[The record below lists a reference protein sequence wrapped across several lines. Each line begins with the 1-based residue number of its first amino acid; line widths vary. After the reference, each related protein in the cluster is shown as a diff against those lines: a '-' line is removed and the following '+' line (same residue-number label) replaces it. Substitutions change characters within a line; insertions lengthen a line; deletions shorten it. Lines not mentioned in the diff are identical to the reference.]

1 MPLKPLQQPEKRFM
15 PKVVIDASVI
25 VSSLFGGTPR
35 KAFLKALKTCDV
47 YISPEIGQELTGLL
61 NELEDK
67 LGNAGIRRLRSI
79 IMRLASYAKEITP
92 YKKLALSRDNKDN
105 AYLSLCLAIRADLL
119 LTGDKDLL
127 EIPTKELKSFGLN
140 RLNIVSPKT
149 FLSSE

>member
-1 MPLKPLQQPEKRFM
+1 M

-47 YISPEIGQELTGLL
+47 FISPEIGQELSGLL
-61 NELEDK
+61 DELEEK
-67 LGNAGIRRLRSI
+67 LGRTKIRRLRSI
-79 IMRLASYAKEITP
+79 IMRLASYAKEVKPSRKIE
-92 YKKLALSRDNKDN
+92 LSRDNKDN
-105 AYLSLCLAIRADLL
+105 AYLNLCLVVRADFL

-127 EIPTKELKSFGLN
+127 EIPVKKLKSFGLN
-140 RLNIVSPKT
+140 RLNIVSPDT

>member
-1 MPLKPLQQPEKRFM
+1 M

-47 YISPEIGQELTGLL
+47 FISPEIGQELSGLL
-61 NELEDK
+61 DELEGK
-67 LGNAGIRRLRSI
+67 LGRTKIRRLRSI
-79 IMRLASYAKEITP
+79 IMRLASYAKEVKPSRKIE
-92 YKKLALSRDNKDN
+92 LSRDNKDN
-105 AYLSLCLAIRADLL
+105 AYLNLCLVVRADFL

-127 EIPTKELKSFGLN
+127 EIPVKKLKSFSLN
-140 RLNIVSPKT
+140 RLNIVSPDA

>member
-1 MPLKPLQQPEKRFM
+1 M

-47 YISPEIGQELTGLL
+47 FISPEIGQELSGLL
-61 NELEDK
+61 DELEGK
-67 LGNAGIRRLRSI
+67 LGRTKIRRLRSI
-79 IMRLASYAKEITP
+79 IMRLASYAKEVKPSRKIE
-92 YKKLALSRDNKDN
+92 LSRDNKDN
-105 AYLSLCLAIRADLL
+105 AYLNLCLVVRADFL

-127 EIPTKELKSFGLN
+127 EIPVKKLKSFSLN
-140 RLNIVSPKT
+140 RLNIVSPDT

>member
-1 MPLKPLQQPEKRFM
+1 M

-47 YISPEIGQELTGLL
+47 FISPEIGQELSGLL
-61 NELEDK
+61 DELEGK
-67 LGNAGIRRLRSI
+67 LGRTKIRRLRSI
-79 IMRLASYAKEITP
+79 IMRLASYAKEVKPSRKIE
-92 YKKLALSRDNKDN
+92 LSRDNKDN
-105 AYLSLCLAIRADLL
+105 VYLNLCLVVRADFL

-127 EIPTKELKSFGLN
+127 EIPVKKLKSFGLN
-140 RLNIVSPKT
+140 RLNIVSPDT

>member
-1 MPLKPLQQPEKRFM
+1 M

-47 YISPEIGQELTGLL
+47 FISPEIGQELSGLL
-61 NELEDK
+61 DELGGK
-67 LGNAGIRRLRSI
+67 LGRTKIRRLRSI
-79 IMRLASYAKEITP
+79 IMRLASYAKEVKPSRKIE
-92 YKKLALSRDNKDN
+92 LSRDNKDN
-105 AYLSLCLAIRADLL
+105 AYLNLCLVVRADFL

-127 EIPTKELKSFGLN
+127 EIPVKKLKSFGLN
-140 RLNIVSPKT
+140 RLNIVSPDT

>member
-1 MPLKPLQQPEKRFM
+1 M
-15 PKVVIDASVI
+15 PKVVIDANVI

-47 YISPEIGQELTGLL
+47 YISPEIRQELSGLL
-61 NELEDK
+61 DELEGK
-67 LGNAGIRRLRSI
+67 LGRTRIRRLRSI
-79 IMRLASYAKEITP
+79 IMRLASYAKEVNP
-92 YKKLALSRDNKDN
+92 SKKIELSRDNKDN
-105 AYLSLCLAIRADLL
+105 AYLNLCLAVRADCL

-127 EIPTKELKSFGLN
+127 GIPVKGLKSFGLN